1 MNLIAKYFS
10 SLNNLQLQK
19 LESLYSVYADWNS
32 KINLISRKDMNYFYL
47 HHVLH
52 SLSIAK
58 FYQFKSGS
66 RVMDVGTGGGFP
78 GIPLSI
84 FFPDVNFHLV
94 DSIGKK
100 INVIKVIREELNLK
114 NVNTHN
120 VRMEKIDLTV
130 DFVVCRAVAP
140 MDTLVNWVG
149 DNVSKKHRQV
159 KKNGFICLKG
169 GDLSEELKK
178 FKSKQIIG
186 LSTYFQE
193 KFFETK
199 SLVYIPLN

>member
-19 LESLYSVYADWNS
+19 LESLYSVYAAWNS

-47 HHVLH
+47 RHVLH

-94 DSIGKK
+94 DSIAKK
-100 INVIKVIREELNLK
+100 INVIESVREELNLK
-114 NVNTHN
+114 NVKTHN
-120 VRMEKIDLTV
+120 VRMENIDLTV

-140 MDTLVNWVG
+140 METLVNWVG
-149 DNVSKKHRQV
+149 DNISKNIDR
-159 KKNGFICLKG
+159 
-169 GDLSEELKK
+169 
-178 FKSKQIIG
+178 IG
-186 LSTYFQE
+186 KMAS
-193 KFFETK
+193 
-199 SLVYIPLN
+199 SV

>member
-10 SLNNLQLQK
+10 SLNNDQLQK

-47 HHVLH
+47 RHVLH

-120 VRMEKIDLTV
+120 ERMEKIDLTV

-140 MDTLVNWVG
+140 METLVDWVG
-149 DNVSKKHRQV
+149 DNVSKKHRHEM
-159 KKNGFICLKG
+159 KNGFICLKG

-193 KFFETK
+193 TFFKTK
-199 SLVYIPLN
+199 NLVYIPLN